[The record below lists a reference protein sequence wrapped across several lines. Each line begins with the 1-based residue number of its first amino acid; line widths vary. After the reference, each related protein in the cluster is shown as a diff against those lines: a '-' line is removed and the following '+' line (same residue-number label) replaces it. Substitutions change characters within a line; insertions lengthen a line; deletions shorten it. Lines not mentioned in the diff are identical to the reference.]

1 MTDPSASTSLR
12 LSPWFTVF
20 VLTLTFSIGFVDRQ
34 MINLLVQPI
43 KASYKLS
50 DLQISLLQGL
60 GFSLTYLVMSPIFG
74 WWVDLR
80 SRRATIIACV
90 FVWCVFTALCGFA
103 GGFLSLLFA
112 RALVGGAEAGL
123 TPAAWSM
130 LSDRFSGRRL
140 ARAMS
145 IYGTGTYL
153 GSGLALVL
161 GGLILKRAASW
172 DLSNIPLLHG
182 MQPWQITFLLVG
194 ALGLICVALIPLIP
208 EPKRHSEGGLTQPIP
223 VRTAFRIM
231 AEHKRFYYLFY
242 VGMALAIIPIY
253 AFPAWLPALAMRQ
266 FHVPIAVVGTY
277 YGIISLTTGTLGV
290 LVSPTIANLLGKLGW
305 GDENMRLTMLTN
317 LVVGAC
323 GLALFA
329 RPSFAAL
336 LWTGG
341 IASFFY
347 SMPTAMAA
355 TALQSVTP
363 ARMRGLA
370 SATFI
375 VVVTIMG
382 LAIAPTL
389 VALFTDK
396 VFRDEMRLG
405 DSLAIVCATASFL
418 SSACLYFLLAGY
430 RRLLAKPISAGIE
443 R

>member
-1 MTDPSASTSLR
+1 MTDRPAGTSLR
-12 LSPWFTVF
+12 QNPWFTVF

-43 KASYKLS
+43 KASYGLS

-80 SRRATIIACV
+80 SRRATIVVCV
-90 FVWCVFTALCGFA
+90 FVWCIFTALCGFA
-103 GGFLSLLFA
+103 GGFLSLFFA

-130 LSDRFSGRRL
+130 LSDRFTGRRL

-145 IYGTGTYL
+145 VYSIGTYL

-161 GGLILKRAASW
+161 GGMILKRAASW
-172 DLSNIPLLHG
+172 DLSKIPLLHG
-182 MQPWQITFLLVG
+182 MLPWQLTFLLVG
-194 ALGLICVALIPLIP
+194 ALGLICVVLLPLVP
-208 EPKRHSEGGLTQPIP
+208 EPQRHDETGHTQPIP
-223 VRTAFRIM
+223 LRTAFSIM
-231 AEHKRFYYLFY
+231 ARHKRFYYLFY

-266 FHVPIAVVGTY
+266 FHVPIAVVGLR
-277 YGIISLTTGTLGV
+277 YGVISLIAGTLGV
-290 LVSPTIANLLGKLGW
+290 LVSPTVANLLGKFGW
-305 GDENMRLTMLTN
+305 GDENMRLAMLTN
-317 LVVGAC
+317 IVVGAC

-329 RPSFAAL
+329 RPSFEVL

-389 VALFTDK
+389 VAFFTDK
-396 VFRDEMRLG
+396 IFRDEMRLG
-405 DSLAIVCATASFL
+405 DSLAIVCASASLL

-430 RRLLAKPISAGIE
+430 RRLLAQPISVGDHG
-443 R
+443 